1 MGDKIKS
8 TQSNHRHKPYYL
20 LQIPLLIVSAGL
32 LTVCQAPWNLDGLAW
47 IALVP
52 FVLACHPQSSGKP
65 LFFIAYLISLAY
77 WLGNLYWL
85 IPITGPGYVCFAA
98 FQALYWPLLALGV
111 RASRRRNWPMVLAIP
126 ILFVGAE
133 SIQSF
138 LFTGFSWYFLAHSQY
153 QHLPL
158 IQIADLF
165 GTFGISAL
173 IAAVN
178 GVAAEAVIA
187 IGHRPIFSKRLWF
200 SAALT
205 GSLLAASLLY
215 GNVQLKRIE
224 ANREIASHCSAA
236 SVQTNVPTVVKE
248 ETDNAKAILDNL
260 FVLSDQ
266 CIQAGAK
273 LIVWPETMV
282 LTSLN
287 PGYRD
292 YFLDKPESEPVLFNR
307 LIAEYAKKNQCY
319 ILVGAHGADVGV
331 VRGELGIVD
340 RYNSAYLYLPAG
352 KQSHLRYD
360 KIHLVPFGEYI
371 PFKKSF
377 PPLYKLFMQLSPYD
391 YDYNLTPGEDFVLFP
406 VTLNNVEYHFGVL
419 ICYED
424 TDPAISRKMVYQD
437 NVKAA
442 DWLVNMSNDGWYVQ
456 FKDKTVVPSVEL
468 PQRTAISVFRCI
480 ENRIAILRSVNTGIS
495 CLIEPDGRLRN
506 GFHAGTLP
514 EQVMDRQGVEGWFLD
529 YIPRV
534 KNITFYTRNGDWI
547 DKLPAGMLILTAIMI
562 LLKRQRRRIRR

>member
-1 MGDKIKS
+1 MGGKINS
-8 TQSNHRHKPYYL
+8 LQPDQRHKPYYL
-20 LQIPLLIVSAGL
+20 LQIPLLMLSAGL
-32 LTVCQAPWNLDGLAW
+32 LTVCQAPWNLDWLAW

-52 FVLACHPQSSGKP
+52 FVLACHPQTPGKV
-65 LFFIAYLISLAY
+65 LFFIAYLVSLAS

-85 IPITGPGYVCFAA
+85 IPITGPGYACFAA

-111 RASRRRNWPMVLAIP
+111 RSLRRGNWPMALAVP

-178 GVAAEAVIA
+178 GVAADAIVA
-187 IGHRPIFSKRLWF
+187 IGRKRFFNKRLWI
-200 SAALT
+200 SGALIWL
-205 GSLLAASLLY
+205 LLAASILY
-215 GNVQLKRIE
+215 GNHQLKQID
-224 ANREIASHCSAA
+224 ANRQISSYCSAA
-236 SVQTNVPTVVKE
+236 SVQTNVPTAVKE
-248 ETDNAKAILDNL
+248 ETDNAGAILDNL
-260 FVLSDQ
+260 FLLSDQ

-273 LIVWPETMV
+273 FIVWPETMV
-282 LTSLN
+282 LTVLN
-287 PGYRD
+287 PGYRE

-319 ILVGAHGADVGV
+319 VLVGAHGADVGV
-331 VRGELGIVD
+331 VRGELGVVD
-340 RYNSAYLYLPAG
+340 RYNSAYLYLPTG

-377 PPLYKLFMQLSPYD
+377 PPLYQLFMQLSPYD
-391 YDYNLTPGEDFVLFP
+391 YDYNLTPGESFTLFP
-406 VTLNNVEYHFGVL
+406 IKLNNTEYHFGVL

-424 TDPAISRKMVYQD
+424 TDPAISRKMVFQD
-437 NVKAA
+437 HVKAA
-442 DWLVNMSNDGWYVQ
+442 DWLVNMSNDGWYVH

-480 ENRIAILRSVNTGIS
+480 ENRISILRSVNTGIS

-506 GFHAGTLP
+506 QFQAGSLP
-514 EQVMDRQGVEGWFLD
+514 ENVMDRQGVEGWFMD
-529 YIPRV
+529 HIPRI
-534 KNITFYTRNGDWI
+534 KTITFYTRNGDWI
-547 DKLPAGMLILTAIMI
+547 DKLPAGMLILTTIVI
-562 LLKRQRRRIRR
+562 VLKRHRRRTKR